1 MSHFFVADEMLGDVA
16 KWLRIMGHEVRYKR
30 GRSDP
35 SLIEVAEAG
44 GILLTS
50 DRELHAQATRKGLS
64 SILVT
69 GDSIVDKLA
78 VVMIQADLKP
88 QLENTRC
95 TVCGGQLKVTGEDRL
110 GRVTW
115 SCESCGK
122 IYWKGSHW
130 KNITNTVRLVE
141 QRIARHSALH

>member
-1 MSHFFVADEMLGDVA
+1 MSGFFVADEMLGDVA

-30 GRSDP
+30 GKSDH
-35 SLIEVAEAG
+35 SLIEIAKAG

-50 DRELHAQATRKGLS
+50 DRELHAQATRMGLKS
-64 SILVT
+64 VLVA

-78 VVMIQADLKP
+78 VVMIRAHLKP

-95 TVCGGQLKVTGEDRL
+95 TICGGQLKVTGEDRL

-122 IYWKGSHW
+122 IYWKGPHW
-130 KNITNTVRLVE
+130 KNITKTVKLVE
-141 QRIARHSALH
+141 RRIARHSPLD